1 MAMSEDYRAG
11 LEANLNYV
19 ARLQQDVD
27 QSGASEDDKVAFQAS
42 IEQRFL
48 VRWGRDERGMILI
61 CPVSGLLMMNYSRAA
76 STQDWLAKNKRMREV
91 GACLIKM

>member
-1 MAMSEDYRAG
+1 LCPFAVPLTLHGRTDANPVSMSEDYRAG

-27 QSGASEDDKVAFQAS
+27 QSGASEDDKAAFQAS

-48 VRWGRDERGMILI
+48 VRGQWEDGKMDEG
-61 CPVSGLLMMNYSRAA
+61 
-76 STQDWLAKNKRMREV
+76 
-91 GACLIKM
+91 

>member
-1 MAMSEDYRAG
+1 MCPFAVPLTLHGRTDANPVSMSEDYRAG

-27 QSGASEDDKVAFQAS
+27 QSGASEDDKAAFQAS

-48 VRWGRDERGMILI
+48 VRGQWEDGKMDEG
-61 CPVSGLLMMNYSRAA
+61 
-76 STQDWLAKNKRMREV
+76 
-91 GACLIKM
+91 